1 MASTMIR
8 SWKNVITQSKKF
20 YSLLLIISLSLSS
33 FLPHLVRLNTE
44 CFSCCEGSECN
55 SLESALKYFPAEI
68 FDKNSSI
75 TENKKTDLSKEEEN
89 DKNEEVFLQELEKMI
104 EDDEK
109 KIENGEGTNEENPF
123 EVINKAKSTKSV
135 EEEEEETTKAV
146 EVTTKDPTTAE
157 PEETTESTEEPTTL
171 METTKTETTTE
182 SVEDTTE
189 NFATTDFTNITTEE
203 IPIVEGNNEVRLGDD
218 DTKITSVNE
227 TEDFDGEHHALT
239 GSATSFK
246 YGLSLVVVNIIFIVI
261 NSFVS

>member
-75 TENKKTDLSKEEEN
+75 
-89 DKNEEVFLQELEKMI
+89 KMI

-146 EVTTKDPTTAE
+146 EVTTKNSTTAE
-157 PEETTESTEEPTTL
+157 PEETTESTEEPTTS
-171 METTKTETTTE
+171 METTKTETITE

-203 IPIVEGNNEVRLGDD
+203 IPIVEGNNEVRLGED

-246 YGLSLVVVNIIFIVI
+246 HGLSLVVVNIIFIVI